1 MLLIYGNQERWDSL
15 GADELAE
22 VIRRTDALN
31 QALLESGELV
41 GAYGVADEADAKGG
55 RVADGPPA
63 VTDGPYVEAK
73 EYLGSCTRPT
83 PRCDDDRSRPVTVPD
98 WPLVRRLAPEVLG
111 TLVRRY
117 GHFDS
122 CEDAVQEALLAAARQ
137 LPAEGWPASPKAWLI
152 TVASRRLTDELRS
165 SEGRRR
171 REELD
176 QARTP
181 RRPDDDHEN
190 DDQGPV
196 GDDTLTLLFLCCHP
210 ALSPASQVALTLRAI
225 GGLTTAEIARAFLVP
240 EATMAQRISRAKQRI
255 KAAGATFELPPRA
268 EHARRLGVVVH
279 VLYLIFNEGY
289 TATSGAQLVRAELTA
304 EAIRL
309 ARALHRL
316 VPGDGEVAGLLGLL
330 LLTDARRQART
341 APDGSLVPLSEQDR
355 TLWNTKA
362 IAEGVALVTD
372 TLSRGPIGP
381 YQLQAAI
388 AAVHDEAPTAEVTDW
403 PQILALYTVLERV
416 APNPTVTL
424 NRAVAVAKVQGP
436 AAGLALLDAL
446 SADERI
452 SASHHLVSVRAHLLE
467 MAGDHDAA
475 RASYQEAARRTIS
488 EPERRHLLTRAAR
501 CG

>member
-1 MLLIYGNQERWDSL
+1 M
-15 GADELAE
+15 
-22 VIRRTDALN
+22 TDWRA
-31 QALLESGELV
+31 
-41 GAYGVADEADAKGG
+41 
-55 RVADGPPA
+55 
-63 VTDGPYVEAK
+63 
-73 EYLGSCTRPT
+73 
-83 PRCDDDRSRPVTVPD
+83 
-98 WPLVRRLAPEVLG
+98 VRRLVPEVLG
-111 TLVRRY
+111 ALVRRY
-117 GHFDS
+117 GHFDA
-122 CEDAVQEALLAAARQ
+122 CEDAVQEALVAATAQ
-137 LPAEGWPASPKAWLI
+137 WPVQGWPENPRAWLM

-165 SEGRRR
+165 DAARRR
-171 REELD
+171 REETD
-176 QARTP
+176 AIRS
-181 RRPDDDHEN
+181 RPAPAG
-190 DDQGPV
+190 GPT

-210 ALSPASQVALTLRAI
+210 ALTPPSQVALTLRAV
-225 GGLTTAEIARAFLVP
+225 GGLSTAEIARAFLVP

-255 KAAGATFELPPRA
+255 KAAGASFDLPPPA
-268 EHARRLGVVVH
+268 EQAERLGVVLH
-279 VLYLIFNEGY
+279 VVYLIFNEGY

-309 ARALHRL
+309 AGELHRL

-355 TLWNTKA
+355 TLWNAKA

-372 TLSRGPIGP
+372 TLSRGAVGP

-424 NRAVAVAKVQGP
+424 NRAVAVAEVRGP
-436 AAGLALLDAL
+436 AAGLALLDSL

-475 RASYQEAARRTIS
+475 RGSYREAARRTTS
-488 EPERRHLLTRAAR
+488 EPERRHLLARAAR
-501 CG
+501 LGC

>member
-1 MLLIYGNQERWDSL
+1 MSDWRAVRLL
-15 GADELAE
+15 
-22 VIRRTDALN
+22 V
-31 QALLESGELV
+31 
-41 GAYGVADEADAKGG
+41 
-55 RVADGPPA
+55 
-63 VTDGPYVEAK
+63 
-73 EYLGSCTRPT
+73 
-83 PRCDDDRSRPVTVPD
+83 
-98 WPLVRRLAPEVLG
+98 PEVLG
-111 TLVRRY
+111 ALVRRY
-117 GHFDS
+117 GHFDA
-122 CEDAVQEALLAAARQ
+122 CEDAVQEALVAATAQ
-137 LPAEGWPASPKAWLI
+137 WPVQGWPEHPREWLV
-152 TVASRRLTDELRS
+152 TVASRRLADQLRS
-165 SEGRRR
+165 DAARRR
-171 REELD
+171 REEAD
-176 QARTP
+176 AIRTP
-181 RRPDDDHEN
+181 PPPAGGEAR
-190 DDQGPV
+190 GPA

-210 ALSPASQVALTLRAI
+210 ALTPPSQVALTLRAV
-225 GGLTTAEIARAFLVP
+225 GGLSTAEIARAFLVP

-255 KAAGATFELPPRA
+255 KAAGAGFDLPPPA
-268 EHARRLGVVVH
+268 EQAKRLGVVLH
-279 VLYLIFNEGY
+279 VVYLVFNEGY
-289 TATSGAQLVRAELTA
+289 TATSGTRLVRAELTA

-309 ARALHRL
+309 ARELHRL

-355 TLWNTKA
+355 TLWNAEA

-372 TLSRGPIGP
+372 TLSRGPVGP

-388 AAVHDEAPTAEVTDW
+388 AAVHDDAPTAEVTDW

-424 NRAVAVAKVQGP
+424 NRAVAVAEVRGP

-475 RASYQEAARRTIS
+475 RAGYQEAARRTTS

-501 CG
+501 LTW